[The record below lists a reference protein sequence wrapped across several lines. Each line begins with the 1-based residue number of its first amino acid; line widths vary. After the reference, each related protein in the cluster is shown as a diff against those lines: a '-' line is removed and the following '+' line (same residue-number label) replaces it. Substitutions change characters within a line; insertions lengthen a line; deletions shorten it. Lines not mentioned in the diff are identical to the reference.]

1 MSRLDSEDL
10 EAIRENQNRKR
21 PIVPNIVIFMLK
33 DSEQKLGK
41 ELISKLC
48 PDTEP
53 SIAGGI
59 RFYKSDAANLIVP
72 ELPGAELDFSSKIL
86 EVQYRIKELGEEF
99 VKFMPLD
106 SSWLIASIK
115 ENFPDTKF
123 RDDMLFLINEDS
135 NLSEHETN
143 GLKAEV
149 TSCFEKEKK
158 DNLLF
163 FSSLSNS
170 FINRLL
176 TRTEGVISGRFAK
189 GGCSE
194 EEVEVWR
201 EKWSEFYKRFPVPK
215 DAVDSEADSF
225 IYWAAG
231 RAAVIAAAPI
241 PLADVGPLVANEIY
255 MITRLASLY
264 GISVN
269 NAVIT
274 MILGCC
280 GASFLGKLGAS
291 FLPILKIPIAAS
303 ITYGVGQAA
312 KAYFASGMKLS
323 EQEMRSIS
331 EREQKK
337 YKENSDTK

>member
-1 MSRLDSEDL
+1 MGRLNLDDL
-10 EAIRENQNRKR
+10 EANQENQDRKR
-21 PIVPNIVIFMLK
+21 PLVPNIVIFMLK

-72 ELPGAELDFSSKIL
+72 ELPGAELDFSSKVL

-106 SSWLIASIK
+106 SSWLIASI
-115 ENFPDTKF
+115 EDNFSGMEF
-123 RDDMLFLINEDS
+123 RDDMLLLINDGC

-143 GLKAEV
+143 DKAEI

-163 FSSLSNS
+163 FSSLSDS

-176 TRTEGVISGRFAK
+176 TRTGGDISRRFNK
-189 GGCSE
+189 GGCKE
-194 EEVEVWR
+194 EEVVEWLK
-201 EKWSEFYKRFPVPK
+201 KWSEFCKRFPVPK

-231 RAAVIAAAPI
+231 RAALIAAAPI

-269 NAVIT
+269 KAVIT
-274 MILGCC
+274 MILSCC
-280 GASFLGKLGAS
+280 GASLLGKLGAS
-291 FLPILKIPIAAS
+291 FLPFLKIPIAAS

-323 EQEMRSIS
+323 EQEMRNVS